1 MRPWPAEA
9 PPVDGSLGAA
19 FRRIWIDAINPAI
32 FVASQREMLDETV
45 ARWPQQQAWIDAD
58 GEPRERALADLVLPE
73 PYSSAYGGEPVHGE
87 VVADNEAPT
96 MRTGRPTPTRWV
108 KLPEQRTPHPGGG
121 HVPAP
126 GAAAAS
132 ADRLRRSRGPSR
144 RTVARLRA

>member
-1 MRPWPAEA
+1 MDHPTELAAILGTDVTTVQRWLRGEKLPRRVRPWPAEA

-19 FRRIWIDAINPAI
+19 FRRIWIDAINPAT

-96 MRTGRPTPTRWV
+96 DADG
-108 KLPEQRTPHPGGG
+108 
-121 HVPAP
+121 
-126 GAAAAS
+126 S
-132 ADRLRRSRGPSR
+132 ADPYSLGE
-144 RTVARLRA
+144 AA